1 MPEGWPDL
9 SFDDEGVCSW
19 CSTHRPT
26 EPLGEEALL
35 NLLRTGRGRRYDCV
49 VGVSG
54 GKDSCYV
61 ASHAVRRLG
70 LRVVAVAYDHPFV
83 SDLARKNAT
92 TVCERLGIELEWTAT
107 RSGVETALVRDQLPS
122 LAATGITLGLC
133 DFCRHGIT
141 ATVHR
146 AAAARDVPFILMGTT
161 AYERWGLRRPLRRL
175 LERVRAVPAGDVVR
189 FACTQLKTS
198 FRMMKIRRELPL
210 PGGARLLPWR
220 RTHTPRDGPQ
230 EIAFYDYVQWDHDLI
245 ERTLEAE
252 TGWEKPA
259 QPLSWRYDC
268 ALEPVLDL
276 TLLNRFGISRAG
288 LYLASLV
295 RDRRLARDR
304 ALDLLAACEDRDT
317 LARRARAVVNLL
329 ALPETV
335 FEALAYP
342 R

>member
-1 MPEGWPDL
+1 
-9 SFDDEGVCSW
+9 
-19 CSTHRPT
+19 
-26 EPLGEEALL
+26 
-35 NLLRTGRGRRYDCV
+35 
-49 VGVSG
+49 VSG

-70 LRVVAVAYDHPFV
+70 LRVLAVAYDHPFV

-107 RSGVETALVRDQLPS
+107 RSGVETALVRDHLPS

-141 ATVHR
+141 AAVHR

-189 FACTQLKTS
+189 FACTQLKTF
-198 FRMMKIRRELPL
+198 FRMMQVRRELPL